1 MEFEIWYAILGLS
14 VLLKVAVSIFRLKR
28 EDLEAFQKGAQIIIV
43 WLVPILGS
51 IIMWRVN
58 KSHDAEFK
66 RKKAF
71 GGGASSLG
79 AYDSA
84 ADGGGG
90 GGGSD

>member
-1 MEFEIWYAILGLS
+1 MEFELWYAILGLS
-14 VLLKVAVSIFRLKR
+14 ALLNIAVSIFLLRR
-28 EDLEAFQKGAQIIIV
+28 EDLEPFQKGAQIFIV
-43 WLVPILGS
+43 WLVPIFGS
-51 IIMWRVN
+51 IIMWRIN

-84 ADGGGG
+84 GDGG